1 MRRFYSLVFGIEL
14 EIELKGC
21 LLTQIQIEVGPVS
34 DVDNAGVLDLMLESW

>member
-21 LLTQIQIEVGPVS
+21 LLTQIQIVVGPVS
-34 DVDNAGVLDLMLESW
+34 DVDNEVYWT